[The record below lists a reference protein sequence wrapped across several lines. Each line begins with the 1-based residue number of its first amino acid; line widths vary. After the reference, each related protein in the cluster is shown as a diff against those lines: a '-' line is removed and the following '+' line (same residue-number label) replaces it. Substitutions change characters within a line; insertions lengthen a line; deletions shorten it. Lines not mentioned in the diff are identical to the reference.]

1 MDVFVSHSSKDANFT
16 HALVRLLRVALG
28 LSAAQIRA
36 TSIEETQL
44 RAGSDID
51 ESLRAEVR
59 DSRVF
64 IAVLSPNSLASTY
77 VLFELGARWGADKKM
92 LPVLMPNM
100 SSEQLD
106 IPLNRLYARKSDRL
120 GLLSLIEQIAETL
133 SIELES
139 AATIEQEMSEV
150 LQQRSAYLEPLA
162 YAVLSYVLDGKG
174 RFALLK
180 DSHYERIQPAGRH
193 LRWGEQPHE
202 AALEIANAE
211 LGLPIEEL
219 RRFPLTKEIWY
230 KNTLI
235 VPPPF
240 QVQLERNPDRQCVL
254 HYDFVYVFLLDR
266 CGPDLKVRASSD
278 HKLDPRWFTL
288 EEAEA
293 YQTTRQWPSHDDMLP
308 TMRLILDLVRLPR
321 QA

>member
-1 MDVFVSHSSKDANFT
+1 MCAASVTTHGGAMDVFVSHSSKDANFT

-44 RAGSDID
+44 RAGSDVD

-133 SIELES
+133 SIRVRECGNDRTRNVRS
-139 AATIEQEMSEV
+139 TAAKVSLSRTIGIRGAFICSGREGEIRTSE
-150 LQQRSAYLEPLA
+150 
-162 YAVLSYVLDGKG
+162 G
-174 RFALLK
+174 
-180 DSHYERIQPAGRH
+180 
-193 LRWGEQPHE
+193 
-202 AALEIANAE
+202 
-211 LGLPIEEL
+211 
-219 RRFPLTKEIWY
+219 FPLRE
-230 KNTLI
+230 
-235 VPPPF
+235 
-240 QVQLERNPDRQCVL
+240 
-254 HYDFVYVFLLDR
+254 
-266 CGPDLKVRASSD
+266 
-278 HKLDPRWFTL
+278 DPTSWATL
-288 EEAEA
+288 EVGGA
-293 YQTTRQWPSHDDMLP
+293 SL
-308 TMRLILDLVRLPR
+308 MRLHLK
-321 QA
+321 